1 MRLNLLKY
9 SWVTL
14 LLGVSASWGAD
25 YLYTPHQVQNSQAE
39 EGVLVRE
46 VTVKKGNTL
55 SGLSKKY
62 SGRGY
67 YYPQILLFNQIKN
80 PHRIYPGQVIR
91 VPLGKQQADAK
102 PHQEANEPASST
114 AAPRTAAVH
123 HPAPKRPET
132 APANSPA
139 AGQAESDAYAA
150 ALATFKQGNC
160 GHAIKQFD
168 EFINRYPHSSLLP
181 EATLNRAECYL
192 KLSSK

>member
-9 SWVTL
+9 SWAVL
-14 LLGVSASWGAD
+14 LLGAASASWGTD
-25 YLYTPHQVQNSQAE
+25 YLYTPHQVQTSQQE

-62 SGRGY
+62 SGHGY

-91 VPLGKQQADAK
+91 VPLGKQPAEAK
-102 PHQEANEPASST
+102 TPQPTAQPAG
-114 AAPRTAAVH
+114 AATGRTAGAS
-123 HPAPKRPET
+123 HPAPKRPEPST
-132 APANSPA
+132 AAAPAT
-139 AGQAESDAYAA
+139 GAESSAYAA
-150 ALATFKQGNC
+150 ALATFKQGDC
-160 GHAIKQFD
+160 TRAIKQFD

-192 KLSSK
+192 KLSAK

>member
-9 SWVTL
+9 SWVVL

-25 YLYTPHQVQNSQAE
+25 YLYAPHQVQNGQHE

-62 SGRGY
+62 SGHGY

-80 PHRIYPGQVIR
+80 PHRIYPGEVIR
-91 VPLGKQQADAK
+91 VPLGKHQPHKPTQEAKQQASVTAGRAAAAPQPASK
-102 PHQEANEPASST
+102 RTEPAT
-114 AAPRTAAVH
+114 AG
-123 HPAPKRPET
+123 
-132 APANSPA
+132 APAT
-139 AGQAESDAYAA
+139 GAESSAYAA
-150 ALATFKQGNC
+150 ALATFKQGDC
-160 GHAIKQFD
+160 DHAIKQFD
-168 EFINRYPHSSLLP
+168 EFISRYPHSSLLP